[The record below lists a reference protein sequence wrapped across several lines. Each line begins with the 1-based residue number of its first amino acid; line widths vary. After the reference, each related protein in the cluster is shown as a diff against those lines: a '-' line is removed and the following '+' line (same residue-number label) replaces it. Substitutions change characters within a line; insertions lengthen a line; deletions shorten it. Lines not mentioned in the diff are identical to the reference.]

1 MKNLMNLAIVLFTIA
16 LLTGTMFAQERK
28 LDGTGNPDAPK
39 VNWVDEDGD
48 GVCDNFGTELQGANS
63 QNRKMNKNMN
73 KGQNK
78 GTGVCDGTGN
88 GFGDGSGLKPQD
100 GTGFGRTS
108 GTSDGTSTSQKG
120 SGRKGSK

>member
-1 MKNLMNLAIVLFTIA
+1 MNVAIVLFTVA

-63 QNRKMNKNMN
+63 QNRKMNKR
-73 KGQNK
+73 QNK
-78 GTGVCDGTGN
+78 GNGSRNVTGN
-88 GFGDGSGLKPQD
+88 RYGDGSGLSPQD
-100 GTGFGRTS
+100 GTGFGRKNGTS
-108 GTSDGTSTSQKG
+108 TSDGTSTFQKG
-120 SGRKGSK
+120 SGRRGSK